1 MSAQPNEVQVR
12 VDAAVAE
19 LQNFIRELSMR
30 AANLAADLTV
40 MAQQK
45 ALVEGQ
51 LRSVQEELDALKAE
65 KADATD
71 RN

>member
-1 MSAQPNEVQVR
+1 MSTQPDEVQVR

-51 LRSVQEELDALKAE
+51 LRSVQEELDAIKAE

-71 RN
+71 FN

>member
-1 MSAQPNEVQVR
+1 MSAQPNEVQIR

-19 LQNFIRELSMR
+19 LQNVIRELSMR

-65 KADATD
+65 KVDAPD

>member
-1 MSAQPNEVQVR
+1 MSAQPNEVQIR

-19 LQNFIRELSMR
+19 LQNVIRELSMR

-65 KADATD
+65 KVDAPN

>member
-1 MSAQPNEVQVR
+1 MSTQPDEVQVR

-51 LRSVQEELDALKAE
+51 LRSVQEELDAIKAE

-71 RN
+71 LN

>member
-19 LQNFIRELSMR
+19 LQNFIRELTMR

-65 KADATD
+65 KVDALS

>member
-19 LQNFIRELSMR
+19 LQNVIRELSMR

-65 KADATD
+65 KADAPN

>member
-19 LQNFIRELSMR
+19 LQNFIRELTMR

-65 KADATD
+65 KVDALN

>member
-45 ALVEGQ
+45 ALIEGQ
-51 LRSVQEELDALKAE
+51 LRSVQEELGALKAE
-65 KADATD
+65 KTDAPD

>member
-30 AANLAADLTV
+30 AANLAADLSVVT
-40 MAQQK
+40 QQK
-45 ALVEGQ
+45 ALIEGQ
-51 LRSVQEELDALKAE
+51 LRSVQEELDAIKAE
-65 KADATD
+65 KADAPD

>member
-12 VDAAVAE
+12 VDAAMAE

-30 AANLAADLTV
+30 AANLAADLAIL
-40 MAQQK
+40 AQQK
-45 ALVEGQ
+45 ALIDGQ

-65 KADATD
+65 KTDASN

>member
-51 LRSVQEELDALKAE
+51 LRSVQEELDAIKAE

>member
-65 KADATD
+65 KVDVPS

>member
-1 MSAQPNEVQVR
+1 MSTQPYEVQVR

-51 LRSVQEELDALKAE
+51 LRSVQEELDAIKAE

-71 RN
+71 LN

>member
-19 LQNFIRELSMR
+19 LQNVIRELSMR

-45 ALVEGQ
+45 ALIEGQ

-65 KADATD
+65 KVDAPN

>member
-12 VDAAVAE
+12 VDAAMAE

-30 AANLAADLTV
+30 AANLAADLAI

-45 ALVEGQ
+45 ALIEGQ
-51 LRSVQEELDALKAE
+51 LRSVQEELDAIKAE

-71 RN
+71 LN

>member
-51 LRSVQEELDALKAE
+51 LRSVQEELDTIKAE

-71 RN
+71 LN

>member
-12 VDAAVAE
+12 VDAAVVE

-51 LRSVQEELDALKAE
+51 LRSVQEELDAIKAE

-71 RN
+71 LN

>member
-51 LRSVQEELDALKAE
+51 LRSVLVELDAIKAE

-71 RN
+71 LN

>member
-51 LRSVQEELDALKAE
+51 LRSVQEELDAIKAE

-71 RN
+71 LN

>member
-30 AANLAADLTV
+30 AASLAADLTV

-51 LRSVQEELDALKAE
+51 LRSVQEELDAIKAE

-71 RN
+71 LN